1 MTSDTALWQ
10 SRSARD
16 HDCAAAVQALT
27 AKFFRDDDLGAS
39 YAPAQLKQAI
49 ELMSVLNRYLSN
61 AIATPGWHGAP
72 DPAHRFELTCA
83 LTDMAYEQRRLYWGL
98 ARWAKQSHEY
108 DELDASQ
115 AFTAAHRF
123 LDARRCV
130 AELGDAL
137 TQAHS
142 YIGQSCDRACT
153 RHEGIANYT
162 DDTDEDYDMDFHDL

>member
-10 SRSARD
+10 PRSAAD

-27 AKFFRDDDLGAS
+27 AKFFRDDDMGAS
-39 YAPAQLKQAI
+39 YAPAQFKQAL
-49 ELMSVLNRYLSN
+49 ELMSVLNRYLAD
-61 AIATPGWHGAP
+61 AIGGPGRFTAP
-72 DPAHRFELTCA
+72 DLVQRFELTCA
-83 LTDMAYEQRRLYWGL
+83 LTEMAYQQRRLYWGL

-123 LDARRCV
+123 LDARRHV

-137 TQAHS
+137 THAHS
-142 YIGQSCDRACT
+142 YIGQGCDRACT
-153 RHEGIANYT
+153 RHESIANGT
-162 DDTDEDYDMDFHDL
+162 HEADDDYDEEFHDL